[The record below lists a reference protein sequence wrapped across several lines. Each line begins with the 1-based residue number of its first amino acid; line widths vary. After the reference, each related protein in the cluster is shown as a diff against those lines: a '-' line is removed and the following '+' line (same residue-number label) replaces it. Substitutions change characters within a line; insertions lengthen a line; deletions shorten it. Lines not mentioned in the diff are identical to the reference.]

1 MVQFIISM
9 IFALFAGVGVLTIL
23 GYFTT
28 KAEQKEFDE
37 WLDMIE
43 KELKEREEKK
53 NGR

>member
-1 MVQFIISM
+1 MAQFIIS
-9 IFALFAGVGVLTIL
+9 IILALFAGVGVLTIL

-43 KELKEREEKK
+43 KELKEREENK